1 MIVAVDTN
9 ILIYAH
15 REETE
20 QHLVARKLISDYAEG
35 NSPWALAWPCLYEF
49 LRVVTHVK
57 VFHPPT
63 PIPLAWEIVTS
74 LLDSPSLLLLTETER
89 HRHVLADLLS
99 SVKPAGN
106 ILHDVHIAALL
117 LEHGV
122 SEILTADEDFRRFP
136 GLKTTNPFR

>member
-1 MIVAVDTN
+1 MIAAVDTN

-20 QHLVARKLISDYAEG
+20 QHPVARKLISDYAEG

-49 LRVVTHVK
+49 LRIVTHAK

-63 PIPLAWEIVTS
+63 PISLAWEVVTS

-99 SVKPAGN
+99 SVKPEGN
-106 ILHDVHIAALL
+106 VLHDAHIAALL

-122 SEILTADEDFRRFP
+122 REILTADDDFRRFP
-136 GLKTTNPFR
+136 GLKVTNPFR